1 MRLLLPLILLL
12 VFCSVSQGSRL
23 NDEAEKKRA
32 QEMLEQARATLGVKG
47 VRSLSAEAKVRR
59 LVKCVEVIAPN
70 KIKEKEKIVTSK
82 LMIDF
87 QMPDKF
93 RVREKGT
100 RVTGADYDILA
111 IMNGL
116 STWVHPVPRVPSS
129 KENAAIVSAKDADQS
144 FLRLIQNAR
153 TTLSH
158 FTWGLLIS
166 SSDKWPY
173 ELRLAGTTNTDEGT
187 VDVISLLDVDGYK
200 SLLFLDPKTHLPTT
214 LNETV
219 LLSTPVP
226 VIPTGW
232 GFDRR
237 YNRAIFQRAASERQM
252 RSKPPELMSVQIRI
266 SDRRVVGGFIL
277 PFKLTTYYNG
287 QKAEEI
293 EFSHFSINE
302 AIDPRKFVEKRPA
315 AN

>member
-1 MRLLLPLILLL
+1 M
-12 VFCSVSQGSRL
+12 VG
-23 NDEAEKKRA
+23 
-32 QEMLEQARATLGVKG
+32 T
-47 VRSLSAEAKVRR
+47 KV
-59 LVKCVEVIAPN
+59 A
-70 KIKEKEKIVTSK
+70 
-82 LMIDF
+82 
-87 QMPDKF
+87 
-93 RVREKGT
+93 
-100 RVTGADYDILA
+100 
-111 IMNGL
+111 
-116 STWVHPVPRVPSS
+116 
-129 KENAAIVSAKDADQS
+129 
-144 FLRLIQNAR
+144 
-153 TTLSH
+153 
-158 FTWGLLIS
+158 
-166 SSDKWPY
+166 
-173 ELRLAGTTNTDEGT
+173 
-187 VDVISLLDVDGYK
+187 
-200 SLLFLDPKTHLPTT
+200 
-214 LNETV
+214 
-219 LLSTPVP
+219 PVP